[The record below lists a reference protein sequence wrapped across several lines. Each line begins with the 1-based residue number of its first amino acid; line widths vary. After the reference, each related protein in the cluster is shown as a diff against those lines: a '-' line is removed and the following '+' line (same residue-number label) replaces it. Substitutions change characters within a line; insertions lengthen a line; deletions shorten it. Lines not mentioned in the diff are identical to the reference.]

1 MAGVSL
7 LTRVDDIIG
16 ENVFAVDGKASTHE
30 TYNTASY
37 AAILLRFAKEAAR
50 DVVDKQLTVNP
61 KDMHLFTQ
69 NILIRPMGAWGD
81 VTNNMTFSEHTIPW
95 KDNDGGFF
103 IDNNYILWVGRDFGG
118 ITVPAQEVSAE
129 KGLKTTDPDS
139 IFYTGTDY
147 RNPVFYRS
155 SSKLYITP
163 DITEADEGRASL
175 VSYDNQFTMAN
186 SEIKYFPNH
195 LLYLVVLYV
204 SRRALK
210 ILLGQKR
217 DEYTLKYST
226 PTAVWSTLYE
236 DEGMPSIPT
245 FPTDDVL
252 NFGDYEEVLDGDGVS
267 FDPKQYKGFKLDYLF
282 PSIDFNEDGTATT
295 ETVQKV
301 MTNLWNRI
309 HEEEEPDLVTSE
321 LSRFNAII
329 SEYQTRLGTL
339 DKRQANVMA
348 QFTAK
353 MGEFQQ
359 KFSTVMDVWTR
370 YQNSYKIES
379 ELLVGE
385 IGRLEQEYT
394 QNFYPKHTQDKLKEE
409 GT

>member
-1 MAGVSL
+1 MAGVTL
-7 LTRVDDIIG
+7 LTRVGDVIG
-16 ENVFAVDGKASTHE
+16 DNVFAVSGLSSTEDNYSSDGYK
-30 TYNTASY
+30 
-37 AAILLRFAKEAAR
+37 AILLRFAREAAR

-81 VTNNMTFSEHTIPW
+81 VTNNMAFSEHTIPW

-139 IFYTGTDY
+139 IYYTGTDY

-175 VSYDNQFTMAN
+175 VAYDNHFTMDS
-186 SEIKYFPNH
+186 SEIQYFPNH
-195 LLYLVVLYV
+195 LLFLVVLYV
-204 SRRALK
+204 ARRALK

-217 DEYTLKYST
+217 DEYTLNYST
-226 PTAVWSTLYE
+226 PTAVWDALYK
-236 DEGMPSIPT
+236 DEGMPAIPT
-245 FPTDDVL
+245 FPTDAVL
-252 NFGDYEEVLDGDGVS
+252 DFGDYEEVLDEDGAS
-267 FDPKQYKGFKLDYLF
+267 YDPKQYTGFNLDYLF
-282 PSIDFNEDGTATT
+282 PSIDFNEDGEATT

-301 MTNLWNRI
+301 MSNLWTRI
-309 HEEEEPDLVTSE
+309 HDEEEPDLVSSE
-321 LSRFNAII
+321 ISRFNTLI

-339 DKRQANVMA
+339 DKRQATVM
-348 QFTAK
+348 QHFTVK
-353 MGEFQQ
+353 MAEFQQ

-394 QNFYPKHTQDKLKEE
+394 QNFYPKHYQDKLKEE
-409 GT
+409 GK